1 MDSVLRNRVRR
12 SDLERSLVRLIAALL
27 VCAAPLGA
35 SAQETAPTPTPPA
48 PPSET
53 MEQATTSEQDM
64 SDVQARGHFRLGR
77 EYYEQG
83 RFADAAQEFEIAYG
97 LSGRGQLLYNVYL
110 AYRDAQDLPNAA
122 RALRGYLASV
132 PDAPDHDHLAA
143 RLAQLEQ
150 SVTREQEAEAQR
162 VAEAAEAARQLEE
175 AERRALEAE
184 MLAAQGPSRPAWPWA
199 VVGGGLALVVG
210 GVIVGVIASL
220 DADQLRRDCVVATP
234 TSGFEQPLQ
243 RGTNCS
249 PDVGLESRRSTIQA
263 EALASDVLWV
273 TGSVV
278 AVTGVILAF
287 ALPDE
292 YPPGSAPPVTAACTS
307 TGCFASVTTSF

>member
-1 MDSVLRNRVRR
+1 MEVSLPSFLRPFAVALALA
-12 SDLERSLVRLIAALL
+12 STVPAIAT
-27 VCAAPLGA
+27 
-35 SAQETAPTPTPPA
+35 AQT

-53 MEQATTSEQDM
+53 PAESMEQATTSEQDM
-64 SDVQARGHFRLGR
+64 GDVQARGHFRLGR

-83 RFADAAQEFEIAYG
+83 RFADAAQEFEIAFG

-132 PDAPDHDHLAA
+132 PDAPDREHLSA

-150 SVTREQEAEAQR
+150 SVTQDQEDEARR

-175 AERRALEAE
+175 AERRAMEAE

-199 VVGGGLALVVG
+199 VLGGGLALVV
-210 GVIVGVIASL
+210 VGVIIDVVAAT
-220 DADQLRRDCVVATP
+220 DADRLRHDCVVSSP
-234 TSGFEQPLQ
+234 TMGFEQPLLP
-243 RGTNCS
+243 GTSCS
-249 PDVGLESRRSTIQA
+249 PAVQLESRRSAIQS
-263 EALASDVLWV
+263 EALAGDILWV
-273 TGSVV
+273 SGAVV
-278 AVTGVILAF
+278 AATGLILAF

-292 YPPGSAPPVTAACTS
+292 YPAGTPPPVAAGCS
-307 TGCFASVTTSF
+307 PTGCSATITASF